1 MNLDIRENIK
11 YDDIDTIINA
21 CSTDKLMRERCNKA
35 SFWKP
40 IFERHH
46 LIYPFS
52 VSNMK
57 DWIKL
62 YNISS
67 ILTPMIEREE
77 FTLTVNGDDELAD
90 ISIYDLKLSD
100 LYTIFDIE
108 EINNTYYMYKY
119 LKINTDLPEQD
130 IISIIYDLQNI
141 GDVDFITFY
150 YYEEF
155 NKWGVNIQYGEE
167 YISFLMSKDEMI
179 KSVFKLLLRSKFEQL
194 NFDYIPERNII
205 YKK

>member
-11 YDDIDTIINA
+11 YDDINTIINA
-21 CSTDKLMRERCNKA
+21 CSTDKLMRERCNKP

-67 ILTPMIEREE
+67 VLTPMIEREG
-77 FTLTVNGDDELAD
+77 FTITVNGDDELAD
-90 ISIYDLKLSD
+90 ISIYNLKLSD
-100 LYTIFDIE
+100 LHTIFDIE

-130 IISIIYDLQNI
+130 IISIIYDLQNT
-141 GDVDFITFY
+141 GEVDFITFY

-155 NKWGVNIQYGEE
+155 TKWGVNIQYGKE
-167 YISFLMSKDEMI
+167 YISFLMSKDEMC
-179 KSVFKLLLRSKFEQL
+179 KSVFKLLLRSEFEQL

-205 YKK
+205 YIK